1 MAINRYSTSSRFSP
15 KTTDPIT
22 KARIA
27 DPKKEGKVNP
37 QGTSIITSWPEFR
50 ESYRKGELPS
60 DLLTGGYGDVPKD
73 IVSYMKGETDILSE
87 RYAEP
92 EYNINPKT
100 QKIATYRSIGDPGFT
115 EGDTYTRDDE
125 GYAGKR
131 SVGFIRYA
139 SDDPRNK
146 GMISRRKKSMKSYGL
161 NLKDYIQGDTVGSGL
176 GSGSYSEDELAGLY
190 PDLQVGG
197 DVGMSDFSQSV
208 YRPSKKQIA
217 EEKERQRF
225 EDEFRKEEAA
235 QKDFVKKGVT
245 PLKLR
250 KAELPMGN
258 DYTLVGNV
266 ERGEYSDP
274 DKPFVEF
281 IRGGKD
287 KLKGDTAKG
296 NRKARRELFFQ
307 NLKQGGNKLKA
318 SKQERTYGRFE
329 NLGEKRKY
337 RKEEK
342 LAKSTY
348 GRGFEDMTG
357 GELEAR
363 KDLLKSRKRE
373 QMSPFKRDDEGKIT
387 GVNRPKLFKN
397 IAANQEAR
405 KEIRD
410 INRAQ
415 EYSKLVGGPQSI
427 SVSSRVNRGM
437 LSKLKNNPGP
447 QYFTPER
454 MQNFRSS
461 KDNPLN
467 RNSIAGFFK

>member
-1 MAINRYSTSSRFSP
+1 MALNRYSTSSRFSP

-22 KARIA
+22 GARIA
-27 DPKKEGKVNP
+27 DPKKEGKVSP
-37 QGTSIITSWPEFR
+37 QGTTMITSWPALR
-50 ESYRKGELPS
+50 EAYNRGELTS
-60 DLLTGGYGDVPKD
+60 DVLEGAPKD
-73 IVSYMKGETDILSE
+73 IVSFMKGETNILSE
-87 RYAEP
+87 KYAEP
-92 EYNINPKT
+92 EYNINPDT
-100 QKIATYRSIGDPGFT
+100 QEIATYRSIGDPKSKT
-115 EGDTYTRDDE
+115 GDVYTKNDE
-125 GYAGKR
+125 DAGKR
-131 SVGFIRYA
+131 NLSWFRYD
-139 SDDPRNK
+139 SDHPSNR
-146 GMISRRKKSMKSYGL
+146 GMISRRKSKMKSYGL
-161 NLKDYIQGDTVGSGL
+161 KLQDYIQGDATGGAGSGYEMA
-176 GSGSYSEDELAGLY
+176 GDYSEEELAGLY

-217 EEKERQRF
+217 EEKERKRL
-225 EDEFRKEEAA
+225 EDEFIKDEAA
-235 QKDFVKKGVT
+235 KTDFVKKGLT

-258 DYTLVGNV
+258 DYTIVGDI

-274 DKPFVEF
+274 DKPFAEF

-287 KLKGDTAKG
+287 KLKGDTKKG

-307 NLKQGGNKLKA
+307 NLTQGGNKLKA
-318 SKQERTYGRFE
+318 SKQKRTYGRFE

-348 GRGFEDMTG
+348 GRGLEDMTG
-357 GELEAR
+357 GELEAK
-363 KDLLKSRKRE
+363 KDFLKQERRDFLGAVGRRGIKALSAARE
-373 QMSPFKRDDEGKIT
+373 T
-387 GVNRPKLFKN
+387 G
-397 IAANQEAR
+397 

-410 INRAQ
+410 VRRAQ
-415 EYSKLVGGPQSI
+415 KYSKMVGGPEAF
-427 SVSSRVNRGM
+427 SVSDRVNMGM
-437 LSKLKNNPGP
+437 LSKRQKGSGP

-467 RNSIAGFFK
+467 RNSIAGFFNQNKTS

>member
-27 DPKKEGKVNP
+27 DPNKMGKVNP
-37 QGTSIITSWPEFR
+37 QGFSMVTSWPELR
-50 ESYRKGELPS
+50 TAYEKGELPS
-60 DLLTGGYGDVPKD
+60 DILEGAPKD
-73 IVSYMKGETDILSE
+73 IVSYMKGDTNILSE
-87 RYAEP
+87 KYAEP
-92 EYNINPKT
+92 EYNINPDT
-100 QKIATYRSIGDPGFT
+100 QEIATLRSMGDPGSKV
-115 EGDTYTRDDE
+115 GDVYTKNDE
-125 GYAGKR
+125 DAGKR
-131 SVGFIRYA
+131 NVSWFRY
-139 SDDPRNK
+139 DPDNRANR
-146 GMISRRKKSMKSYGL
+146 GMISRRRKAAGL
-161 NLKDYIQGDTVGSGL
+161 FGDKLQDYIQGDSKGGAGSGYEMV
-176 GSGSYSEDELAGLY
+176 GDYSEDELAGLY

-197 DVGMSDFSQSV
+197 GVGMSDFSQSV

-217 EEKERQRF
+217 EENRRK
-225 EDEFRKEEAA
+225 EDEIKLKKKKED
-235 QKDFVKKGVT
+235 QKKFIDEGPVRM
-245 PLKLR
+245 KLR
-250 KAELPMGN
+250 KAELPMGS
-258 DYTLVGNV
+258 DRSLVGDV

-274 DKPFVEF
+274 DKPFAEF

-296 NRKARRELFFQ
+296 NRKARREIFFQ

-318 SKQERTYGRFE
+318 SKQKRTYGRFE

-348 GRGFEDMTG
+348 GRGLEDMTG
-357 GELEAR
+357 GELEAK
-363 KDLLKSRKRE
+363 KDFLKQERRDFLGAVGRRGIKALSAARE
-373 QMSPFKRDDEGKIT
+373 T
-387 GVNRPKLFKN
+387 G
-397 IAANQEAR
+397 

-415 EYSKLVGGPQSI
+415 KYSKMVGGPEAF
-427 SVSSRVNRGM
+427 SVSDRVNMGM
-437 LSKLKNNPGP
+437 LSKRQKESGP
-447 QYFTPER
+447 QYFKPER

-467 RNSIAGFFK
+467 RNSIAGFFNQNKTS